1 MGEHFFNLKQGS
13 GSCVLVYIIFS
24 VDISLGINQQTTD
37 IEISIRNGEV
47 QG

>member
-1 MGEHFFNLKQGS
+1 M
-13 GSCVLVYIIFS
+13 CVLVHIIDMFIFS

>member
-1 MGEHFFNLKQGS
+1 M
-13 GSCVLVYIIFS
+13 CVLVYIIDMFIFS